1 MGRRARLAS
10 LAWDA
15 LRARAGGHRAI
26 AARRDRRL
34 GQMLARARRIP
45 LYRSLWAGIPERA
58 GLSALPPVTKAE
70 WVPAF
75 EQSVDAPGVTR
86 AEAWSYMQNPARA
99 GQPWLGRYTVCR
111 SSGVAGRK
119 SLFLADQDAMDVYWA
134 LWLTRG
140 WLPWLGIAG
149 VARLGR
155 RGGRV
160 ASLIATNGHYAS
172 AAMVRRPSPIGAMA
186 DVRSATLSI
195 LKPVPRLA
203 RALERWQPAAIVGY
217 PTMLEQ
223 LALQRREGPLA
234 LDLVL
239 AVSVS
244 EWIEPAGRRR
254 IEEGLGCP
262 LRDSYAASEFLAIGF
277 ECPAGWLHVN
287 ADWVVLEP
295 VDEDLRP
302 VRPGETSH
310 TTLLTNLANSV
321 QPVVRHDIGDRV
333 TVRADPCSCGNPLP
347 AVRLE
352 GRQND
357 VLVFS
362 DGAGRAV
369 TVAPMGLVVTVS
381 GTAGIESGY
390 QLVQTGPSELS
401 VRIAFRPDAGAE
413 EVWKEVE
420 GRLRSH
426 LRSLGLPGVEVVRS
440 PVPPGRSARTGK
452 LQKIWSEVPVATV

>member
-1 MGRRARLAS
+1 MGRRARLVN

-15 LRARAGGHRAI
+15 LRARAGGPRAI
-26 AARRDRRL
+26 AARRERRL
-34 GQMLARARRIP
+34 AHLLAQARRIP
-45 LYRSLWAGIPERA
+45 LYRRHWSGTSERA
-58 GLSALPPVTKAE
+58 DLAALPPITKAE
-70 WVPAF
+70 WVDAF
-75 EQSVDAPGVTR
+75 EESVVVPDVTR
-86 AEAWSYMQNPARA
+86 AAVWSYMQNPSRV

-111 SSGVAGRK
+111 SSGVSGRK

-140 WLPWLGIAG
+140 WLPWLGMGG

-160 ASLIATNGHYAS
+160 AALIATNGHYAS
-172 AAMVRRPSPIGAMA
+172 AAMIRRPSPLGTMA

-195 LKPVPRLA
+195 LKPASRLA
-203 RALERWQPAAIVGY
+203 RALDHWQPAALVGY

-223 LALQRREGPLA
+223 LAIRQREGTLA
-234 LDLVL
+234 LDLAL

-244 EWIEPAGRRR
+244 EWIEPAARRR
-254 IEEGLGCP
+254 IEETFGCP

-277 ECPAGWLHVN
+277 ECQEGWLHVN

-310 TTLLTNLANSV
+310 TTLVTNLANCI
-321 QPVVRHDIGDRV
+321 QPVVRHDIEDRV
-333 TVRADPCSCGNPLP
+333 TLRADPCACKSPLP
-347 AVRLE
+347 AVRVD

-362 DGAGRAV
+362 DEGERTV
-369 TVAPMGLVVTVS
+369 TVPPMGLVVTVGS
-381 GTAGIESGY
+381 IAGIETGY
-390 QLVQTGPSELS
+390 QLVQTGPRELS
-401 VRIAFRPDAGAE
+401 VRIAFRPDASAE
-413 EVWKEVE
+413 EVWAEVE
-420 GRLRSH
+420 RRLRSH
-426 LRSLGLPGVEVVRS
+426 LRSLGLAAVDVVRS
-440 PVPPGRSARTGK
+440 PIPPGRDAKTGK
-452 LQKIWSEVPVATV
+452 LRKTWSDVPVEAT

>member
-1 MGRRARLAS
+1 
-10 LAWDA
+10 
-15 LRARAGGHRAI
+15 
-26 AARRDRRL
+26 
-34 GQMLARARRIP
+34 
-45 LYRSLWAGIPERA
+45 
-58 GLSALPPVTKAE
+58 
-70 WVPAF
+70 
-75 EQSVDAPGVTR
+75 
-86 AEAWSYMQNPARA
+86 
-99 GQPWLGRYTVCR
+99 
-111 SSGVAGRK
+111 
-119 SLFLADQDAMDVYWA
+119 
-134 LWLTRG
+134 
-140 WLPWLGIAG
+140 
-149 VARLGR
+149 
-155 RGGRV
+155 
-160 ASLIATNGHYAS
+160 
-172 AAMVRRPSPIGAMA
+172 MVRRPSPLGALA

-203 RALERWQPAAIVGY
+203 RALERWQPAALVGY

-223 LALQRREGPLA
+223 LALRRREGALA

-310 TTLLTNLANSV
+310 TTLLTNLANRV

-333 TVRADPCSCGNPLP
+333 TVRADPCGCRSPFP

-362 DGAGRAV
+362 DEAQRAV
-369 TVAPMGLVVTVS
+369 TVPPMGLVVTIGS
-381 GTAGIESGY
+381 IAGIETGY
-390 QLVQTGPSELS
+390 QLVQTGPRELS
-401 VRIAFRPDAGAE
+401 VRIRFRHDAPAE
-413 EVWKEVE
+413 QVWAEVE
-420 GRLRSH
+420 RRLRSH
-426 LRSLGLPGVEVVRS
+426 LRSLGLPAVDVVRS
-440 PVPPGRSARTGK
+440 PVPPGRNDRTGK
-452 LQKIWSEVPVATV
+452 LRKIWSEVPVAAT